1 MRVEELLEGRFRGH
15 GYELGYHPTSR
26 DRGLERLYNSII
38 PHLSKVFKIPVANF
52 KVQSDHGFGWQ
63 TGRHAARPYS
73 AERCLMQVVLRKK
86 GLDVEL
92 ISKLLPKVLKSEL
105 SKTFEDVHVEVLQVL
120 QVKPERTVGGFFDKE
135 TRTPP
140 IIELRFSTKYPAD
153 WLKWDKERYNIQ
165 W

>member
-1 MRVEELLEGRFRGH
+1 MKISELLEGRFRGH
-15 GYELGYHPTSR
+15 SYELGYHPTSR
-26 DRGLERLYNSII
+26 ERGLERLYNGII

-52 KVQSDHGFGWQ
+52 KVQSDHGFGWS
-63 TGRHAARPYS
+63 TSRINARPFS

-92 ISKLLPKVLKSEL
+92 VSKLLPKVLKSEL
-105 SKTFEDVHVEVLQVL
+105 SKTFEDVHVEVL

-140 IIELRFSTKYPAD
+140 IIELRFTTKYPAD
-153 WLKWDKERYNIQ
+153 WLKWDKERYGIQ
-165 W
+165 